1 MAPSNFLLEGKNS
14 STMQANFTAN
24 MIKWDP
30 LSQLMTTVLNLVISN
45 SFN

>member
-14 STMQANFTAN
+14 STMQGNFTAN
-24 MIKWDP
+24 MMTWDP
-30 LSQLMTTVLNLVISN
+30 LSQLMKTVLNLVISN